1 MAFSPIVIFA
11 TLVQPSNT
19 GDDSD
24 PISVH
29 FSALNTTEERF
40 EQSLK
45 AESPIVVTELGM
57 DTEVSAE
64 Q

>member
-29 FSALNTTEERF
+29 FSALNTTKERL